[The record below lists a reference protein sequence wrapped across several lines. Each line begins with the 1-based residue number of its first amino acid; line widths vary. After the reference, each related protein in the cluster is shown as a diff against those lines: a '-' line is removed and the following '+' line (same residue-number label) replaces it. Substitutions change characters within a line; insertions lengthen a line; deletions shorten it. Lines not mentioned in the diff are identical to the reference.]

1 MSKDLLQSVGLCH
14 GGRWLRKTEICRA
27 GCQEGQAGTFS
38 QGLRLL
44 SAGEISSAWKPQ
56 LHLSS
61 D

>member
-1 MSKDLLQSVGLCH
+1 MSKDLLQSIGLCC
-14 GGRWLRKTEICRA
+14 GGPWLRKTEICKA

-44 SAGEISSAWKPQ
+44 PVGAISSTWKPQ